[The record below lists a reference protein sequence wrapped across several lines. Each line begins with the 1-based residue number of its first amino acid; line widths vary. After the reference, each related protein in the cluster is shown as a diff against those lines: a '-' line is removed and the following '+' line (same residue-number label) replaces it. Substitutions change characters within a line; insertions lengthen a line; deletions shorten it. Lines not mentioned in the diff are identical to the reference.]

1 LVNNIRSMRKEAEQK
16 YGNIERNCDRCG
28 VAYKAY
34 RSKNAQCE
42 SRFCSHMCYGLHKRR
57 PFYIKN
63 GYKLVYK
70 EGHPR
75 ADNRG
80 RVRLHLLVMEE
91 KIGRP
96 VLKTESVHHIDG
108 NKLNNHPNN
117 LEMFSSHREH
127 LLHHW
132 RENTLRKTR
141 NGSVLSS
148 GSDTHVKN

>member
-1 LVNNIRSMRKEAEQK
+1 MPKVRRISKLYK
-16 YGNIERNCDRCG
+16 YNCKHCG
-28 VAYKAY
+28 VY
-34 RSKNAQCE
+34 CE
-42 SRFCSHMCYGLHKRR
+42 KVAVPSAEPRFCSHNCYGLNKRH
-57 PFYIKN
+57 PLIFKN
-63 GYKLVYK
+63 GYRLVYK

-75 ADNRG
+75 ADNHG
-80 RVRLHLLVMEE
+80 RVRYHLLVMEE

-108 NKLNNHPNN
+108 NKLNNHPDN

-141 NGSVLSS
+141 NGSVPSS
-148 GSDTHVKN
+148 DSSNHVGN